1 MQAGKCTESVDT
13 SLCYPTGKAASLNF
27 ALWILGFFDATMLLT
42 GSAFVQALDGGYLAL
57 LLAEAVRGKK
67 LPAGVEQGIVASGF
81 LLITA
86 VGLLLVLR
94 DTLNLTLGS
103 TGL

>member
-1 MQAGKCTESVDT
+1 M
-13 SLCYPTGKAASLNF
+13 LNVLRH
-27 ALWILGFFDATMLLT
+27 ARAC
-42 GSAFVQALDGGYLAL
+42 VQALDGGYLAL

-67 LPAGVEQGIVASGF
+67 LPTSLEQGIVASGF

-94 DTLNLTLGS
+94 DTLNLTGFGS
-103 TGL
+103 TPM

>member
-1 MQAGKCTESVDT
+1 
-13 SLCYPTGKAASLNF
+13 
-27 ALWILGFFDATMLLT
+27 MLIGSLT
-42 GSAFVQALDGGYLAL
+42 GLEAGLTNIAFAWFDQHCTTLTGCSPVQALDGGYLAL

-67 LPAGVEQGIVASGF
+67 LPAGIEQGIVASGF

>member
-1 MQAGKCTESVDT
+1 MDP
-13 SLCYPTGKAASLNF
+13 L
-27 ALWILGFFDATMLLT
+27 
-42 GSAFVQALDGGYLAL
+42 AFQALDGGYLAL

>member
-1 MQAGKCTESVDT
+1 MSFESD
-13 SLCYPTGKAASLNF
+13 SACNAE
-27 ALWILGFFDATMLLT
+27 LGAERLVLLI
-42 GSAFVQALDGGYLAL
+42 QALDGGYLAL

-67 LPAGVEQGIVASGF
+67 LPAGVEQGIMASGF